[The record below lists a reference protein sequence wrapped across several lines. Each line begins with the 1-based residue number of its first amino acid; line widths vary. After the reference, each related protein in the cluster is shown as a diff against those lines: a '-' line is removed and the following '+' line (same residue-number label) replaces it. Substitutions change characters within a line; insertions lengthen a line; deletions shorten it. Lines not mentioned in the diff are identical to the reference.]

1 MLDVYFRQCSILVTA
16 HDLAIMAAT
25 LANNGVNPLTDEQVM
40 KPYAVARTLSIMTS
54 SGMYDYAG
62 EWVYRIGMPAKSGV
76 GGGIVAVL
84 PSKFCVAV
92 WSPELDRSG
101 NSLVGTAA
109 LEALTRLTQLSI
121 F

>member
-1 MLDVYFRQCSILVTA
+1 
-16 HDLAIMAAT
+16 
-25 LANNGVNPLTDEQVM
+25 
-40 KPYAVARTLSIMTS
+40 
-54 SGMYDYAG
+54 MYESVGSFA
-62 EWVYRIGMPAKSGV
+62 YRVGLPAKSGV

-84 PSKFCVAV
+84 PGKFCVAV